1 VGFIPGIQGQLNIR
15 KLINIIQHINR
26 LKKKNHMLISIDVE
40 KAFDQNPTTI
50 HDKNSVNAE
59 ERQISSTC

>member
-1 VGFIPGIQGQLNIR
+1 
-15 KLINIIQHINR
+15 
-26 LKKKNHMLISIDVE
+26 MLISIDID

-59 ERQISSTC
+59 ERQISQLDKEPLQKHTVNIILNDDKFKASH